1 MLLGT
6 CSCAVVRCVLC
17 ALSGFVAPGARC
29 GLAPVR
35 VPWLWPAACL
45 SGVPRGPA
53 WCAAPCPVRSLSVL
67 RSAFPTPWCLSPP
80 RGLGPPALLGSCA
93 GHAEA
98 GREPGSLC
106 LPLAPAEAG
115 TLGSLRAVPVR
126 GPAMGLSLAGPSG
139 AGLGLRALRWLACVD
154 PVTDA
159 SGFPYRL
166 SFDGG
171 LGRFTGAVSCGRR
184 HLPLRVGGRHA
195 RVPCV
200 CACARAFWPGR
211 AGDLPGAFWC
221 ASSFPLAALSFCF
234 AGPPLGWGCPCFDPL
249 FALTSPLL
257 PLFCWVFFS
266 FVRSF
271 LPCAPS
277 VSSFSW
283 FPAPAA
289 LGLGALRVCF
299 AGLALLGS
307 PCALLCVAWPWAAL
321 RWLPPP
327 PSLSCCCCCSS
338 LPSACFLFFFPF
350 SPLVRAPLVSGFLCF
365 PAPGALG
372 LGAGLCVLCR
382 AFRAL
387 CFFFLPPLGSS
398 CALACF
404 VSPGWPVVVPRR
416 LLPHPP
422 PPPLLCLAVF
432 VVPARCL
439 GFFFS
444 SYVRP
449 RCLCLS
455 LVCGPWCPG
464 PWRCVLFLFLGLP
477 LPGSPCALASCVYP
491 AWLLAAPWWLPPPP
505 PLPFCVSR
513 FSSLLLGALVFFSSS
528 VCPRCLR
535 FSLVSGSRCPG
546 SRRCALFALLA
557 CRFSALRALSPLSC
571 FLPGRWLLPGGCRP
585 PPPPLCLAV
594 FVAAAP
600 CCVPFAVLC
609 CVSLG
614 ALLRRAAVRCAA
626 RCCAVVCCV
635 ALLRWFGALACCA
648 VPSGAARRPG
658 PCALRCCVVRCSH
671 ALCAVCSV
679 LRVFCRGVVV
689 RAVVCR
695 CALCCVCPGVLCCAF
710 PVLSARCGAVLRSAG
725 ALALCCSS
733 GAFCCWRLVLWCA
746 AVCCAVSFGV
756 LWCGAGFGGPWL
768 SVGGV
773 FRCRCPCL
781 AAWSASLW
789 LAWFA
794 VVPCF
799 PVSCSVVLCCRVV
812 LCCCA
817 LLSCCGAVGACFAL
831 LWTVVL
837 CCVVL
842 FVGCAVFCPVVVS
855 ACCGALSLVL
865 CVPCFLRSV
874 RCGALLCWL
883 WCLASLCRVVWRCAV
898 VWCCAVVF
906 CCRFAVLFVCA
917 LPSCGL
923 SCGAVL
929 CCVVL
934 LVVCAVFCPVV
945 AFVCCGALSLPA
957 GTHKKHQLSYVSPRV
972 GGRVVAGMPWWLRCP
987 GLDAAHIPPAAKG
1000 RRKRRGWGTG
1010 GRGRYMVKKEGV
1022 RDEYR
1027 GAACFKKKFSC
1038 FTHCW

>member
-17 ALSGFVAPGARC
+17 ALSGFVAPGGRC
-29 GLAPVR
+29 GLAPVH

-53 WCAAPCPVRSLSVL
+53 WCAAPRPVWSLSVL
-67 RSAFPTPWCLSPP
+67 QLAFLTLWCLSPA
-80 RGLGPPALLGSCA
+80 RGLGLQLYWAAARGTRRPAGNRAHCACRWPPPRQGSWARSALYPFWAPRWACHWRVSPVSVLGCVRCGGRRVWTRSLTRPVFCTVRCSTGDSA
-93 GHAEA
+93 GALGLFCVDADTSPCGSEDA
-98 GREPGSLC
+98 TPGS
-106 LPLAPAEAG
+106 
-115 TLGSLRAVPVR
+115 R
-126 GPAMGLSLAGPSG
+126 
-139 AGLGLRALRWLACVD
+139 ACV
-154 PVTDA
+154 
-159 SGFPYRL
+159 
-166 SFDGG
+166 
-171 LGRFTGAVSCGRR
+171 
-184 HLPLRVGGRHA
+184 RVL
-195 RVPCV
+195 VPPGQV
-200 CACARAFWPGR
+200 GR
-211 AGDLPGAFWC
+211 AGLPGAFWC
-221 ASSFPLAALSFCF
+221 ASPFPLAALSFRF
-234 AGPPLGWGCPCFDPL
+234 AGPPPGWGCPCFGPL
-249 FALTSPLL
+249 FALAPPLL
-257 PLFCWVFFS
+257 LLSFFFSFS

-277 VSSFSW
+277 VSCLSW

-289 LGLGALRVCF
+289 LGLGALRCLFCWPRASWLSVR
-299 AGLALLGS
+299 S
-307 PCALLCVAWPWAAL
+307 RLLCVAWPWAAL
-321 RWLPPP
+321 QWLPPP
-327 PSLSCCCCCSS
+327 PPSLAVVAVPRC
-338 LPSACFLFFFPF
+338 LALVFFFSPF

-372 LGAGLCVLCR
+372 LGAGLCLLCP

-387 CFFFLPPLGSS
+387 CFFCFFCLPPPRSS

-404 VSPGWPVVVPRR
+404 VSSGWGLVVPQW
-416 LLPHPP
+416 LLPPPPPLLCLAAFVIPARCLCFFFSSSSVRPHCLWLSLVCIPWCPGPCRCVFVCFSRPPAARLSVRSRLVCVSCLAVGCSLVVAAPP

-432 VVPARCL
+432 VAPARCL

-444 SYVRP
+444 SSVRP
-449 RCLCLS
+449 RCLRLS
-455 LVCGPWCPG
+455 LVCGPGCPG
-464 PWRCVLFLFLGLP
+464 P
-477 LPGSPCALASCVYP
+477 
-491 AWLLAAPWWLPPPP
+491 
-505 PLPFCVSR
+505 
-513 FSSLLLGALVFFSSS
+513 
-528 VCPRCLR
+528 
-535 FSLVSGSRCPG
+535 
-546 SRRCALFALLA
+546 RRCALFALLA

-571 FLPGRWLLPGGCRP
+571 FPPGRWLLPGGCRP
-585 PPPPLCLAV
+585 PPPCV
-594 FVAAAP
+594 SRFFVAAAR
-600 CCVPFAVLC
+600 CCVLCAVLC

-614 ALLRRAAVRCAA
+614 ALLRRAAARCAA
-626 RCCAVVCCV
+626 RCCAIVCFV
-635 ALLRWFGALACCA
+635 ALMRWFGAAACCA

-658 PCALRCCVVRCSH
+658 
-671 ALCAVCSV
+671 ALCFAVLCCAVFPRAVCCV

-689 RAVVCR
+689 GAVVCR
-695 CALCCVCPGVLCCAF
+695 SALCCVCPRVLCCAF
-710 PVLSARCGAVLRSAG
+710 PVFSAWCSAVFCCAG
-725 ALALCCSS
+725 ALALCSSS
-733 GAFCCWRLVLWCA
+733 GACCCWRLVLWCA
-746 AVCCAVSFGV
+746 AVCCAVFF
-756 LWCGAGFGGPWL
+756 WCAVVRSWVWWPWL

-817 LLSCCGAVGACFAL
+817 LLSCCGPVGACFAL
-831 LWTVVL
+831 LWPVVL

-842 FVGCAVFCPVVVS
+842 LVSCAVFCPVVVS

-883 WCLASLCRVVWRCAV
+883 WCLAPLCRVLWRCAV

-906 CCRFAVLFVCA
+906 CCRFAVLFVCT

-957 GTHKKHQLSYVSPRV
+957 STHKKHQLSYVSPRV
-972 GGRVVAGMPWWLRCP
+972 GGGVVAGMPWWLRCP

-1010 GRGRYMVKKEGV
+1010 GRGRYMANKRGREG
-1022 RDEYR
+1022 
-1027 GAACFKKKFSC
+1027 
-1038 FTHCW
+1038 